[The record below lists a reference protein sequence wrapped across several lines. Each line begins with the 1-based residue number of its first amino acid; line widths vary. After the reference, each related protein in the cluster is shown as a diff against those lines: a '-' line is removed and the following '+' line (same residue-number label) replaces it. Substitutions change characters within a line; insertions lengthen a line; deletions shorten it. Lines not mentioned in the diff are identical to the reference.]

1 MDAARGGQDQKEE
14 DAEAWQPSDAEA
26 VETEETHV
34 IHVEVDATAAWEE
47 KVVECLVSSPS
58 GYK

>member
-1 MDAARGGQDQKEE
+1 MSVVVADAARGGQDQKEE

-34 IHVEVDATAAWEE
+34 IHVEVDATAAPQHATLT
-47 KVVECLVSSPS
+47 VV
-58 GYK
+58 